1 MAHSYEPSRRG
12 AYSDNLR
19 WRMVWQREALGFT
32 YDQIAANLGVDKS
45 TVQRTVQLFLNTGSV
60 CKRPYP
66 KEKAFRKLTQPA
78 QLFILRLVVDN
89 PGMYLDEIQ
98 RQLKTMLMLEVSL
111 STICR
116 FLHDNGFTRKK
127 LQKVALQ
134 QDKFLREQYISDV
147 SVYSRDMIVFV
158 DETGADKRNTL
169 RKYGYS
175 LRGKTPRSHELLVR
189 GERVSAIACMS
200 CTGLLDVKTVRGTA
214 NGDTFYD
221 FVQTHLLPNLM
232 PFDGRNPHS
241 VVVMDNCS
249 IHHVQE
255 VVTSIQDV
263 GALVHFLAPYS
274 PDFNPIEELF
284 AKVKAE
290 LKAREPQMQ
299 HITDLHVLLLAAFNT
314 VTPEDC
320 NGWVNHCGIYF

>member
-1 MAHSYEPSRRG
+1 MAHSYESNRTS
-12 AYSDNLR
+12 AYSEDLR
-19 WRMVWQREALGFT
+19 WRMVWQREALGCT

-45 TVQRTVQLFLNTGSV
+45 TVQRTVQLLFQSGSV
-60 CKRPYP
+60 SKRPYP
-66 KEKAFRKLTQPA
+66 KEKAFKKLTVPA
-78 QLFILRLVVDN
+78 QLFILNLVVDN
-89 PGMYLDEIQ
+89 PGMYLDEVQ
-98 RQLKTMLMLEVSL
+98 KQLETTLMLEVSL

-116 FLHDNGFTRKK
+116 FLCDSGFTRKK

-147 SVYSRDMIVFV
+147 SVYSKDMLVFV

-175 LRGKTPRSHELLVR
+175 LRGKTPRSYELLVR
-189 GERVSAIACMS
+189 GERVSAVACMS
-200 CTGLLDVKTVRGTA
+200 SAGLLDVKTVRETT

-221 FVQTHLLPNLM
+221 FVQTHLLPHLM

-284 AKVKAE
+284 AKVKVE
-290 LKAREPQMQ
+290 LKSREPQMH
-299 HITDLHVLLLAAFNT
+299 HITDFNLLLLAAFTT
-314 VTPEDC
+314 VTPHDC
-320 NGWVNHCGIYF
+320 NGWINHCGIYF

>member
-1 MAHSYEPSRRG
+1 M
-12 AYSDNLR
+12 
-19 WRMVWQREALGFT
+19 WQREALGCK

-45 TVQRTVQLFLNTGSV
+45 TVQRTVQLFLQSGSV
-60 CKRPYP
+60 SKRPYP
-66 KEKAFRKLTQPA
+66 KEKAFRKLTVPA
-78 QLFILRLVVDN
+78 QLFILNLVVDN

-98 RQLKTMLMLEVSL
+98 KQLETTLMLEVSL

-116 FLHDNGFTRKK
+116 FLRDSGFTRKK

-147 SVYSRDMIVFV
+147 SVYSKDMLVFV

-175 LRGKTPRSHELLVR
+175 LRGKTPRSYELLVR
-189 GERVSAIACMS
+189 GERVSAVACMS
-200 CTGLLDVKTVRGTA
+200 SAGLLDVKTVRETT

-221 FVQTHLLPNLM
+221 FVQTHLLPHLM

-284 AKVKAE
+284 AKVKVE
-290 LKAREPQMQ
+290 LKSREPQMQ
-299 HITDLHVLLLAAFNT
+299 HITDFNLLLLAAFTT
-314 VTPEDC
+314 VTPQDC
-320 NGWVNHCGIYF
+320 NGWINHCGIYF